1 VFDLTRDMGRSAE
14 AGHPE
19 AASGSGRPD
28 EQGRAGEGGRPEPV
42 LAWMKRNA
50 LIAVDDDTAFPV
62 GAVGGLHPKL
72 VEYLSSSGFPTIFS
86 IQKAVWELTHGG
98 LVPLHD
104 ICFSAPTGSGKTLA
118 YALPIVNALAL
129 RVDRRSI
136 GCVVVLPTRG
146 LAMQV
151 ARVFEGLGSAVGL
164 NTVVA
169 CGGLDS
175 ARESRALRDADVA
188 IFTPGRLVSHI
199 ESTHGFYEDKLVGG
213 DDRRR
218 VPFLVVDE
226 ADRLLR
232 QRYNDW
238 LEKINV
244 RANVGVKFI
253 VSATLTRDPLKLD
266 VLCLNAPRFVTFVQ
280 EENKYKLPK
289 TLTERKIVVGDADKP
304 GALMGL
310 LRMNEGARSIVFVSS
325 VEAAGTLARLLTSDA
340 AEGALGV
347 RVEEYSGRVGKDERE
362 ATIERFRTGETAV
375 LVCSDAITRGID
387 IPNVDLVINYDAP
400 VYAKTYVHRAGRTAR
415 AGREGKVV
423 TMLRKEDVRHFK
435 SILRKADNNYVQD
448 EVLGAAWGDEI
459 KAWRGIVEDG
469 LREMARMGAAG
480 AGRARHTDALEG
492 GGGKRRRRAGVEKDE
507 LRRKRKAYASMRLPE
522 LKLAREQD

>member
-1 VFDLTRDMGRSAE
+1 
-14 AGHPE
+14 
-19 AASGSGRPD
+19 
-28 EQGRAGEGGRPEPV
+28 
-42 LAWMKRNA
+42 
-50 LIAVDDDTAFPV
+50 
-62 GAVGGLHPKL
+62 
-72 VEYLSSSGFPTIFS
+72 
-86 IQKAVWELTHGG
+86 
-98 LVPLHD
+98 
-104 ICFSAPTGSGKTLA
+104 
-118 YALPIVNALAL
+118 
-129 RVDRRSI
+129 
-136 GCVVVLPTRG
+136 
-146 LAMQV
+146 MQV

-175 ARESRALRDADVA
+175 ARESLALRDADVA

-199 ESTHGFYEDKLVGG
+199 ESTQGFYEDKLVGG
-213 DDRRR
+213 DGRRR

-244 RANVGVKFI
+244 RENVGVKFI

-280 EENKYKLPK
+280 EENKYTLPK
-289 TLTERKIVVGDADKP
+289 TLAERKIVVGDADKP
-304 GALMGL
+304 SALIGL
-310 LRMNEGARSIVFVSS
+310 LRMNTGARTIVFVSS
-325 VEAAGTLARLLTSDA
+325 VEAAATLARLLASDA
-340 AEGALGV
+340 VKGALGL
-347 RVEEYSGRVGKDERE
+347 RVEDYSGRVGKDERE
-362 ATIERFRTGETAV
+362 ATIERFGSGETAV

-400 VYAKTYVHRAGRTAR
+400 VYVKTYVHRAGRTAR

-459 KAWRGIVEDG
+459 KAWREVVEDG
-469 LREMARMGAAG
+469 LREMARTGTAE
-480 AGRARHTDALEG
+480 ARHADAPG
-492 GGGKRRRRAGVEKDE
+492 GGEGTRRRRGGAEKEE
-507 LRRKRKAYASMRLPE
+507 LRRKRKAYSSMRLPE
-522 LKLAREQD
+522 VML